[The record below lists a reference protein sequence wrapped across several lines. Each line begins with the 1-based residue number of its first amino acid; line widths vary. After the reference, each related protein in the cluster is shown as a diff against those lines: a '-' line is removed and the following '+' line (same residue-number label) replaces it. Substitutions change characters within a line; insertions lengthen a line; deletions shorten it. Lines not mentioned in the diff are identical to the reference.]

1 VNENAATLPS
11 KKKVEKRGEQKKSAK
26 KITKRRGRAT
36 FATFAFV
43 RFVERLREIPFFLA
57 FFFAKQQPLP
67 SPPSPPAIGLRN
79 HFGPHLQVRKKKR
92 QQKKTSNAL
101 RVESGKKNGEI
112 GENGGSG
119 EKKILIFFLKEKAVA
134 EFWNATHGQ
143 RYSSFGFTEFF
154 CYRVFFTEFFF
165 LISIEPSTHAA
176 RMTLKKMTDRP

>member
-1 VNENAATLPS
+1 MKTPRRCQA

-43 RFVERLREIPFFLA
+43 RFIERLREIPFFLA

-79 HFGPHLQVRKKKR
+79 HFGPHLQVRKKKG
-92 QQKKTSNAL
+92 QQKKRRTPFEL
-101 RVESGKKNGEI
+101 KGKKWRNWRKRWLWR
-112 GENGGSG
+112 
-119 EKKILIFFLKEKAVA
+119 KKILIFLKKKKPLP
-134 EFWNATHGQ
+134 
-143 RYSSFGFTEFF
+143 SFGTRPSVSGTRVLVLPSFFVTEFF
-154 CYRVFFTEFFF
+154 LPSFFF